1 MSLYPLFQIGPMRLL
16 LLGIALTL
24 AILAPGGDAHEVR
37 EGWALF
43 TNVLV
48 PALSPVVLM
57 GLLLDA
63 LMSRVWM
70 VDAEPAARARYRR
83 ILWLNLA
90 ACGALVL
97 AFVPY
102 LRSLAIG

>member
-1 MSLYPLFQIGPMRLL
+1 MNLLLQIGPMRLL
-16 LLGIALTL
+16 LLAIALTL
-24 AILAPGGDAHEVR
+24 VILAPDGSAREVR
-37 EGWALF
+37 EGWALV
-43 TNVLV
+43 TNVLI

-70 VDAEPAARARYRR
+70 IDAEITARSRYRR

-90 ACGALVL
+90 ASGALVL

>member
-1 MSLYPLFQIGPMRLL
+1 MRLL
-16 LLGIALTL
+16 LLGIALL
-24 AILAPGGDAHEVR
+24 LIILAPGGDAHDVR
-37 EGWALF
+37 EGWALV
-43 TNVLV
+43 TNVLI
-48 PALSPVVLM
+48 PALSPVVFM

-70 VDAEPAARARYRR
+70 IDADQEARIRYRR

-90 ACGALVL
+90 ASAAMVL

>member
-1 MSLYPLFQIGPMRLL
+1 MNLLLQIGPMRLL
-16 LLGIALTL
+16 LLAIALTL
-24 AILAPGGDAHEVR
+24 VILAPDGSAREVR
-37 EGWALF
+37 EGWALV
-43 TNVLV
+43 TNVLI

-70 VDAEPAARARYRR
+70 IDAEAPARSRYRR

-90 ACGALVL
+90 ASGALVL

-102 LRSLAIG
+102 VRSLAIG

>member
-1 MSLYPLFQIGPMRLL
+1 MNFLFQIGPMRLL
-16 LLGIALTL
+16 LLAITL
-24 AILAPGGDAHEVR
+24 SLIILVPGGDAREAR
-37 EGWALF
+37 EGWALV
-43 TNVLV
+43 TNVLI

-70 VDAEPAARARYRR
+70 IDAEPAARSRYRG
-83 ILWLNLA
+83 ILWLNLGA
-90 ACGALVL
+90 SAALVL

-102 LRSLAIG
+102 LRSLASG

>member
-1 MSLYPLFQIGPMRLL
+1 MSTNFLLQIGPMRLL
-16 LLGIALTL
+16 LLAITL
-24 AILAPGGDAHEVR
+24 SLVVLAPVGDAREVR
-37 EGWALF
+37 DGWALV

-70 VDAEPAARARYRR
+70 IDAEAPARGRYRR

-90 ACGALVL
+90 ASAALVL

-102 LRSLAIG
+102 LRSLAVG

>member
-1 MSLYPLFQIGPMRLL
+1 MNTKFFLQIGPMRLL
-16 LLGIALTL
+16 LLGIALL
-24 AILAPGGDAHEVR
+24 LIVLAPGGDVREAR
-37 EGWALF
+37 EGWALV

-70 VDAEPAARARYRR
+70 VDAEVPARSRYRR

-90 ACGALVL
+90 ASGALIL

>member
-1 MSLYPLFQIGPMRLL
+1 MIVRFLFQIGPMRLL
-16 LLGIALTL
+16 LLAITL
-24 AILAPGGDAHEVR
+24 LLIVLAPGGDARESR
-37 EGWALF
+37 EGWMLV
-43 TNVLV
+43 TNILI

-70 VDAEPAARARYRR
+70 IDAEAPARSRYRH

-90 ACGALVL
+90 ASGALVL

-102 LRSLAIG
+102 MRSLAIG

>member
-1 MSLYPLFQIGPMRLL
+1 MQTNILHQIGPMRVL
-16 LLGIALTL
+16 LLGIALL
-24 AILAPGGDAHEVR
+24 LIVLAPGGDAREVR
-37 EGWALF
+37 EGWALV
-43 TNVLV
+43 TNVLI

-70 VDAEPAARARYRR
+70 VDAEAPARARYRR

-90 ACGALVL
+90 ASAALVL

>member
-1 MSLYPLFQIGPMRLL
+1 MRLL
-16 LLGIALTL
+16 LLGIALL
-24 AILAPGGDAHEVR
+24 LIILAPGGDAHDVR
-37 EGWALF
+37 EGWALV
-43 TNVLV
+43 TNVLI

-70 VDAEPAARARYRR
+70 IDADQEVRSRYRR

-90 ACGALVL
+90 ASAAMVL

>member
-1 MSLYPLFQIGPMRLL
+1 MTTHFVSQIGPMRLL
-16 LLGIALTL
+16 LLGIALL
-24 AILAPGGDAHEVR
+24 LIVLAPTGNAQEAR
-37 EGWALF
+37 EGWALVI
-43 TNVLV
+43 NVLI

-70 VDAEPAARARYRR
+70 IDAEAAARSRYRR

-90 ACGALVL
+90 ASGAMVL

>member
-1 MSLYPLFQIGPMRLL
+1 MNFLLQIGPMRLL
-16 LLGIALTL
+16 LLAIALTL
-24 AILAPGGDAHEVR
+24 AILAPDGSAREVR
-37 EGWALF
+37 EGWALV
-43 TNVLV
+43 TNVLI

-70 VDAEPAARARYRR
+70 IDAEAPVRSRYRR

-90 ACGALVL
+90 ASGALVL

-102 LRSLAIG
+102 VRSLAIGL

>member
-1 MSLYPLFQIGPMRLL
+1 MNLQFLTQIGPMRLL
-16 LLGIALTL
+16 LLGIALL
-24 AILAPGGDAHEVR
+24 LIVLAPAGDAREVR
-37 EGWALF
+37 EGWALV

-70 VDAEPAARARYRR
+70 VEAEAPARVRYRR

-90 ACGALVL
+90 ASGALVL